1 MNILYIHGFKSQF
14 KEQSEKVQAL
24 NTLGKVFGV
33 TLDYTKTF
41 DEIKKTL
48 LKFVLDKDMDIE
60 LIVGTSL
67 GGYYSSVIGASAG
80 VPFVAINPVVDPVLT
95 LSKYIG
101 DGFTFTGE
109 AYTLKEETV
118 TAYPGFAL
126 DGCGLILLDRGDE
139 LINSEETLATLDNF
153 YSTKIFEGGNHR
165 FAHINESLTEIKSYF
180 NQASFVYGFG
190 AVDD

>member
-24 NTLGKVFGV
+24 KTLGNVFGV
-33 TLDYTKTF
+33 TLDYTNTF
-41 DEIKKTL
+41 DEIKNTL

-67 GGYYSSVIGASAG
+67 GGYYASIIGASAG

-118 TAYPGFAL
+118 RAYPGFAL

-139 LINSEETLATLDNF
+139 LINSEKTLATLKDH
-153 YSTKIFEGGNHR
+153 YDTKIFEGGSHR
-165 FAHINESLTEIKSYF
+165 FQHINESLTEITSYF
-180 NQASFVYGFG
+180 NRASFVYGFG
-190 AVDD
+190 AADD